1 MAADPTLADRLDAHA
16 RWDDEPPFTPPTGFA
31 ADLRAAAVRLRKLD
45 AIDPSELRRLSEALV
60 DWSSDPGPDELAE
73 ASIVLSRIADAL
85 GGTE

>member
-1 MAADPTLADRLDAHA
+1 MTDEYWIRCRGIMPSSRPEDDDLD
-16 RWDDEPPFTPPTGFA
+16 
-31 ADLRAAAVRLRKLD
+31 RAAAVRLRKLD
-45 AIDPSELRRLSEALV
+45 AIDPSELRRLSEAFV